1 MSIEKLRII
10 PGGFPDPSICRVGDT
25 WYLAN
30 SSFEYFPGIPIHQS
44 VDLVNW
50 ELVGYGLHRPEQ
62 VSGAV
67 NLVDVKSDDGIQAP
81 SLRYHNGTFYLITT
95 CVYRPPGVTEGGC
108 TNFIL
113 TAADV
118 RGPWSEPHVIE
129 GAPGIDPDIFFD
141 EDGKV
146 WYVGTTAPDKPD
158 FGGQGELYVHEL
170 DLSSWRLTG
179 ERHPLWRGALY
190 CGVFVEGP
198 HMYKHE
204 GMYYLMAAEGG
215 TGVNHSVVIASS
227 DKVTGPFYPNERN
240 PILTSRHLSY
250 DNWVHSTGHAD
261 LFQLPDGRWYMVLLG
276 VRAEEGVPG
285 MRRSNMGRETHLVPV
300 TWEREPMEWCP
311 LGPPRKNLW
320 PVAAPDTGRVE
331 RRTALPLGIQQRQAY
346 NSFRDDFD
354 STSLNLEWNFRRV
367 PREKT
372 YSLTARPGFLRM
384 HAQPE
389 VIKENVSC
397 SLAGIRQRHSEFTYL
412 AKMAFA
418 PAGDGVEGGVS
429 LFQKDDSYVNFTVSL
444 NDCNFTVR
452 LLIVEKDKDAR
463 LAASE
468 PLPSFARE
476 ITFKVESKDHGYH
489 FSYSVDDGVS
499 FRLLAQTA
507 SDLILGF
514 GYTGSYLGLY
524 CSSNG
529 KPPQE
534 GDHADFDW
542 VAHQA
547 FPRQGLDLQSLNRDI
562 YHFVACGSKTL
573 TLEVAMQ
580 IHPTLCYIGDDVAQQ
595 KLTLNG
601 IVDQICDVIVSRNHD
616 YGLHAGVI
624 MVSDDFFEQLVE
636 MRELRDH
643 MHRLRSERPAE
654 IRSEEMARQHLPED
668 LGKFFELLPADVRH
682 ALVFRNGVDGRP
694 MLPAQEAE

>member
-1 MSIEKLRII
+1 
-10 PGGFPDPSICRVGDT
+10 
-25 WYLAN
+25 
-30 SSFEYFPGIPIHQS
+30 
-44 VDLVNW
+44 
-50 ELVGYGLHRPEQ
+50 
-62 VSGAV
+62 
-67 NLVDVKSDDGIQAP
+67 
-81 SLRYHNGTFYLITT
+81 
-95 CVYRPPGVTEGGC
+95 
-108 TNFIL
+108 
-113 TAADV
+113 
-118 RGPWSEPHVIE
+118 
-129 GAPGIDPDIFFD
+129 
-141 EDGKV
+141 
-146 WYVGTTAPDKPD
+146 
-158 FGGQGELYVHEL
+158 
-170 DLSSWRLTG
+170 
-179 ERHPLWRGALY
+179 
-190 CGVFVEGP
+190 
-198 HMYKHE
+198 
-204 GMYYLMAAEGG
+204 
-215 TGVNHSVVIASS
+215 
-227 DKVTGPFYPNERN
+227 
-240 PILTSRHLSY
+240 
-250 DNWVHSTGHAD
+250 
-261 LFQLPDGRWYMVLLG
+261 
-276 VRAEEGVPG
+276 
-285 MRRSNMGRETHLVPV
+285 
-300 TWEREPMEWCP
+300 MEWCP

-444 NDCNFTVR
+444 NDGNFTVR

-542 VAHQA
+542 VAHKA
-547 FPRQGLDLQSLNRDI
+547 FPRQGLDLNRA
-562 YHFVACGSKTL
+562 VASTSPAGCG
-573 TLEVAMQ
+573 
-580 IHPTLCYIGDDVAQQ
+580 
-595 KLTLNG
+595 
-601 IVDQICDVIVSRNHD
+601 
-616 YGLHAGVI
+616 
-624 MVSDDFFEQLVE
+624 F
-636 MRELRDH
+636 
-643 MHRLRSERPAE
+643 
-654 IRSEEMARQHLPED
+654 
-668 LGKFFELLPADVRH
+668 LGF
-682 ALVFRNGVDGRP
+682 
-694 MLPAQEAE
+694 